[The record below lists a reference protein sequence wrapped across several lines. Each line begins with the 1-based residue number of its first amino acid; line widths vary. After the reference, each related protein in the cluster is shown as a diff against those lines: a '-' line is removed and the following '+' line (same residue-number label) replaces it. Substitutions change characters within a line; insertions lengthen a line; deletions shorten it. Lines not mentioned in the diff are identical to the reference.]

1 MLSHFSCVWLFVTPW
16 AVTCQALQS
25 VGFSRQEYWSGL
37 PCPYLG
43 DFPKPGIKPA
53 SPALQADFFIDW
65 ASREALIIET
75 EVQIHCHLPL
85 HASLSTSC
93 DLSLDAIL
101 FSQFFIG
108 LLTGRL
114 GKRLSHLLVTY
125 SSFLLLWSKE
135 ETNRKQDTV
144 WSKGL
149 KGVLGPEMSRAW
161 GAWFKVSY
169 SFAQVTKQTGLPAES
184 FLLLKAAYRGFGYS
198 LSVATGHDGFFPL
211 FLLPPLMDCQRWL
224 TFSRENSCRTYGR
237 MCVLQ

>member
-1 MLSHFSCVWLFVTPW
+1 MLSHFSCVWFFVTPW
-16 AVTCQALQS
+16 TVACQAPQS
-25 VGFSRQEYWSGL
+25 IGFSRQEYWSGL
-37 PCPYLG
+37 PCPSLG
-43 DFPKPGIKPA
+43 NFPKPGIKPMP
-53 SPALQADFFIDW
+53 PALQADFFTDW

-85 HASLSTSC
+85 HASSSALC

-114 GKRLSHLLVTY
+114 GRRYSHLLITY

-149 KGVLGPEMSRAW
+149 KSVLGTSQNGCYP
-161 GAWFKVSY
+161 KVY
-169 SFAQVTKQTGLPAES
+169 KQ
-184 FLLLKAAYRGFGYS
+184 
-198 LSVATGHDGFFPL
+198 
-211 FLLPPLMDCQRWL
+211 
-224 TFSRENSCRTYGR
+224 
-237 MCVLQ
+237 

>member
-1 MLSHFSCVWLFVTPW
+1 MLSHFSCVWFFVTPW
-16 AVTCQALQS
+16 TVACQAPQS
-25 VGFSRQEYWSGL
+25 IGFSRQEYWSGL
-37 PCPYLG
+37 PCPSLG
-43 DFPKPGIKPA
+43 NFPKPGIKPMP
-53 SPALQADFFIDW
+53 PALQADFFTDW

-85 HASLSTSC
+85 HASSSALC

-114 GKRLSHLLVTY
+114 GRRYSRLLITY

-149 KGVLGPEMSRAW
+149 KSVLGTSQNGCYP
-161 GAWFKVSY
+161 KVY
-169 SFAQVTKQTGLPAES
+169 KQ
-184 FLLLKAAYRGFGYS
+184 
-198 LSVATGHDGFFPL
+198 
-211 FLLPPLMDCQRWL
+211 
-224 TFSRENSCRTYGR
+224 
-237 MCVLQ
+237 